1 MLSSKPRLFHLRA
14 AAAAFAAAALLFV
27 GAATSAHAQQKTVTV
42 TDVAGRKVTL
52 QLPVKKAVIAWSGSG
67 GPFMTMSALLGKDVH
82 KHIAAWD
89 EGLAKNRRDMYEAYV
104 KSVPELAKLP
114 VVGGPDTGDFNVERV
129 ISLAPDVAIFPLGTK
144 KAVEAGVG
152 KKLEAAGIPV
162 LYTDY
167 HAETIENHRNT
178 TLLLGKLF
186 NKEARAKQLADLY
199 TSKRKD
205 VEARV
210 AKAKAAGRVAPK
222 VYIEVG
228 SKGPAGFGNTYS
240 SNFMWGGMTTIAG
253 GNVVTG
259 SVIVDAAPVNPE
271 FLLKSNPD
279 VVVLTGSY
287 WPKTPEALLM
297 GYTATPASVQK
308 QLGEFAQRPGWS
320 EFNAIK
326 NKRLYAVHHGA
337 GRELYDYVTLMALGK
352 FFYPEEFK
360 DVNPEAELK
369 AYYKNYLPYD
379 VSGVWFYQW
388 K

>member
-1 MLSSKPRLFHLRA
+1 MSLKAFFPRLRVA
-14 AAAAFAAAALLFV
+14 AAAMAGAALLTV
-27 GAATSAHAQQKTVTV
+27 GVITPAHAQKTTV
-42 TDVAGRKVTL
+42 TDVAGRKVEV

-82 KHIAAWD
+82 KHIAGWD
-89 EGLAKNRRDMYEAYV
+89 NGLAQYRKDMYDAYV

-114 VVGGPDTGDFNVERV
+114 VVGSPDTDDYNVEKV
-129 ISLAPDVAIFPLGTK
+129 IGLAPDVAIFPLGLK
-144 KAVEAGVG
+144 KSVEGGVG

-167 HAETIENHRNT
+167 HAETVENHRNT
-178 TLLLGKLF
+178 TLLLGQLF
-186 NKEARAKQLADLY
+186 KKEARAKQLADLY

-210 AKAKAAGRVAPK
+210 AKAKAAGRQVPK
-222 VYIEVG
+222 VYMEVG
-228 SKGPAGFGNTYS
+228 SKGPGGFGNTYS
-240 SNFMWGGMTTIAG
+240 SNFMWGGMATIAG
-253 GNVVTG
+253 GNMVTG
-259 SVIVDAAPVNPE
+259 SVIVNAAPVDPE

-279 VVVLTGSY
+279 VIVLTGSY
-287 WPKTPEALLM
+287 WPKTPESLLM
-297 GYTATPASVQK
+297 GYTATPAVVQK
-308 QLGEFAQRPGWS
+308 KLGEFAQRPGWS

-352 FFYPEEFK
+352 FFYPEDFK